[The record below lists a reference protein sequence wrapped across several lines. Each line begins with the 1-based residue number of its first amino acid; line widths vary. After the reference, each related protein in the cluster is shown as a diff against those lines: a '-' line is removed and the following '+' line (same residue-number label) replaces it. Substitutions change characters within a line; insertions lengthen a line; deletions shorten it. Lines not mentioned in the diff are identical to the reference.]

1 MSAQPL
7 ASRASAFAQRISSSQ
22 DRPRRR
28 ASLARAGA
36 ARAAGKSGEYY
47 VGKGKYIKDDGR
59 GLLAKTGRDNL
70 TVGGFAGGEV
80 GLQAYREELNAQ
92 NAAKALEKAKKP
104 RRETKE
110 VNLQKDFGVLA
121 GGFPGGEKGLKIYN
135 ATGELPQTKPATL
148 GWGPPV
154 LALVTV
160 LTGYTYLSTGELTQD
175 SLMSTVQSLS
185 TKAGE
190 IDTQAVSSG
199 ATGAVGAVAG
209 VVGQA
214 VDLLPEDVKNA
225 GSEAAQAAL
234 AVLVGGVVLK
244 IVVGKVVDA
253 IGSSFKVVALGV
265 VSGSIAL
272 KILNI
277 I

>member
-1 MSAQPL
+1 MSASTL
-7 ASRASAFAQRISSSQ
+7 ASRASAFASVRISSS
-22 DRPRRR
+22 DRRR
-28 ASLARAGA
+28 QSRASRAVVVVN
-36 ARAAGKSGEYY
+36 AGGKPDEYY

-80 GLQAYREELNAQ
+80 GLQAYRAELNAQ

-135 ATGELPQTKPATL
+135 KTGEIPQTKPATL

-160 LTGYTYLSTGELTQD
+160 LTGYTYLSTGELSQEAIV
-175 SLMSTVQSLS
+175 STVQSLS

-214 VDLLPEDVKNA
+214 VDLLPEDVKHV

-244 IVVGKVVDA
+244 VAAGKIVDA
-253 IGSSFKVVALGV
+253 IGSSFKVVALAV

-277 I
+277 L